1 MLCKDSGKVVMAEFF
16 LREVWGRM
24 YEMLFSDVWNVAFAD
39 LQLFVHLK
47 AILCTGVFRTPRLPL
62 SCLK

>member
-1 MLCKDSGKVVMAEFF
+1 MAELFF
-16 LREVWGRM
+16 REVCRCM

-47 AILCTGVFRTPRLPL
+47 TILCTGVFRTPRLSL

>member
-1 MLCKDSGKVVMAEFF
+1 MAEFF

-47 AILCTGVFRTPRLPL
+47 AILCTGVFLTPRLSL